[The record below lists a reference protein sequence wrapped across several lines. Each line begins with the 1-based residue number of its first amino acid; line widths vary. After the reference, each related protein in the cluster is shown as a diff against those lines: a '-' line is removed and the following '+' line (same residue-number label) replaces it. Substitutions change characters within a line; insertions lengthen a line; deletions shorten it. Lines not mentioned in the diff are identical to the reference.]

1 MEIENYIEKIIDDGN
16 IENMHKLSE
25 ILDDTMEIIQKYDKD
40 CYKKYEMELYKMAYG
55 ENLSREMAEH
65 IVKEMRPYG
74 MKWSLEQTRQIQ
86 QQYGID
92 NVNPVDFYIVLNSAF
107 YGNNRENYR
116 DDYRDYRDYR
126 DYDRRGGRINNRNY
140 RNYREQD
147 YYEEIEMLMEDMRE
161 QYRKLEDVSEIAHN
175 QQDKNMIQMLLLLHL
190 LTQHL
195 LHL

>member
-1 MEIENYIEKIIDDGN
+1 MN
-16 IENMHKLSE
+16 
-25 ILDDTMEIIQKYDKD
+25 
-40 CYKKYEMELYKMAYG
+40 
-55 ENLSREMAEH
+55 
-65 IVKEMRPYG
+65 EMRDY
-74 MKWSLEQTRQIQ
+74 
-86 QQYGID
+86 D
-92 NVNPVDFYIVLNSAF
+92 NRYYDEAF

-175 QQDKNMIQMLLLLHL
+175 QQDKNMIMKIAEKEKENYNYLKQLVNKQM
-190 LTQHL
+190 
-195 LHL
+195 

>member
-25 ILDDTMEIIQKYDKD
+25 ILDGTMKIIQKYDED

-74 MKWSLEQTRQIQ
+74 MKWNLEQTRQIQ

-107 YGNNRENYR
+107 NDYNNLF
-116 DDYRDYRDYR
+116 DDNIEKYIKFTLDF
-126 DYDRRGGRINNRNY
+126 IN
-140 RNYREQD
+140 D
-147 YYEEIEMLMEDMRE
+147 EDAKE
-161 QYRKLEDVSEIAHN
+161 GKVFKYFTIIPN
-175 QQDKNMIQMLLLLHL
+175 N
-190 LTQHL
+190 
-195 LHL
+195 